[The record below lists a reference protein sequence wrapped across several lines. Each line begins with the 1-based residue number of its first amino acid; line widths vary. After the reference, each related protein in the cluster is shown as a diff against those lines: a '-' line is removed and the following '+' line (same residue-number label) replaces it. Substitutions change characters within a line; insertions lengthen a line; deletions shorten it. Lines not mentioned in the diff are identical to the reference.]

1 MSMEV
6 YPADLSTRYEIT
18 HAISIQMSRYYNDTG
33 KIQIVVAANDYNINA
48 IKENSIVYDTVRG
61 TTYLLVDVKFDTVS
75 NRITA
80 NGYTTDCL
88 LDKRVV
94 AAKKQIT
101 VIETGVYDIINDNLR
116 GLSISTAAIKG
127 LPETWQ
133 PDDPD
138 TEENE
143 SEVYGGQVL
152 KVITPILEYGEL
164 GRRTNW
170 NPSTLSLQF
179 EIYKGQDLT
188 TGIHAIVFAEEQG
201 TCTELVINEDISN
214 FKNFAYCAYTTKNSS
229 TKEDVPQLV
238 TIGTAVGD
246 DRYELWCNTSISQ
259 EENETEQKTK
269 ERAISYGQL
278 ELGKWINRNSFSVV
292 VDASELGV
300 LYDVGDIV
308 ACSSV
313 RFGVRFNAR
322 ITGVSYKMDNTG
334 EQTSIQLGDPILTAL
349 GELKLHGNN

>member
-1 MSMEV
+1 MSIEV
-6 YPADLSTRYEIT
+6 YPPDLSTRYEIT
-18 HAISIQMSRYYNDTG
+18 HAISIQMSYFYNDTG
-33 KIQIVVAANDYNINA
+33 KIQLVVATNDYNINA
-48 IKENSIVYDTVRG
+48 LKKNSIVFDTGRG
-61 TTYLLVDVKFDTVS
+61 LTYVIVNVKFDTVN

-80 NGYTTDCL
+80 NGYTAEYL

-101 VIETGVYDIINDNLR
+101 VIETGVYGIINDNLR
-116 GLSISTAAIKG
+116 GLPRISTATVKG

-164 GRRTNW
+164 GRKMVW
-170 NPSTLSLQF
+170 DYSTLSWTF
-179 EIYKGQDLT
+179 EIYKGNDLT
-188 TGIHAIVFAEEQG
+188 SGIHAIVFAEEQG
-201 TCTELVINEDISN
+201 TCSNLVINEDAST
-214 FKNFAYCAYTTKNSS
+214 FKNFAYCSYELADDT
-229 TKEDVPQLV
+229 QQIV
-238 TIGTAVGD
+238 TIGSASGA
-246 DRYELWCNTSISQ
+246 DRFEIWLNTGVKQ
-259 EENETEQKTK
+259 EDQDTPQKTK

-278 ELGKWINRNSFSVV
+278 ELGKYLNRQSFSVV

-300 LYDVGDIV
+300 LFNVGDIV

-322 ITGVSYKMDNTG
+322 ITGVTYKMDASG
-334 EQTSIQLGDPILTAL
+334 EQTSVQLGDPILTAL
-349 GELKLHGNN
+349 GELKLNGNH